1 MNSRLLL
8 LLAIFITTA
17 CNEFIIVQRSED
29 FATDTEEINKLICVA
44 PKARILNEEKD
55 QVIDLK
61 KQARLTDILSNQI
74 KKSAK
79 RTDINLE
86 IAQIANNEDKVSFY
100 NDLLQLKNEMLLA
113 NNLQSTQFNFQSRPN
128 NNTIQEK
135 VFVYPP
141 SIKHEF
147 AQFSEKYGTPY
158 YSFIGLFKQDS
169 DFIFYH
175 VMVNTNTA
183 QTVFREIT
191 RVGSRHMRNTTIS
204 QLVYDSFSRIKKEI
218 K

>member
-1 MNSRLLL
+1 LNSKLLL
-8 LLAIFITTA
+8 LFTIFITTA
-17 CNEFIIVQRSED
+17 CNEFIVVQRSED
-29 FATDTEEINKLICVA
+29 FATDTKEINKLICVA
-44 PKARILNEEKD
+44 PKARILNEEKGA
-55 QVIDLK
+55 VINLK

-74 KKSAK
+74 EKSAK

-86 IAQIANNEDKVSFY
+86 IAQLAKDKNKVSFY
-100 NDLLQLKNEMLLA
+100 NDLLKLKNEMLLA
-113 NNLQSTQFNFQSRPN
+113 NNLQATQFNFKSKPN

-135 VFVYPP
+135 VFFYPP

-147 AQFSEKYGTPY
+147 SQFSEKYETPY

-183 QTVFREIT
+183 QTVFREIS
-191 RVGSRHMRNTTIS
+191 RVGSRHIRNTTIA
-204 QLVYDSFSRIKKEI
+204 QLVHDSFTRIKKDL